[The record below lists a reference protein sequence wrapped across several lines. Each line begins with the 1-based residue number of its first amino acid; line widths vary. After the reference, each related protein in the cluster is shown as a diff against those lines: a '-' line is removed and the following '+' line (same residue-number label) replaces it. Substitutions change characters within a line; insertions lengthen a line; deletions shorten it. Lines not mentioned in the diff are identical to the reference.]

1 MSAFFR
7 FRSSVKF
14 NVKSSSRERSV
25 FIMQL
30 INSGWMIYGHLK
42 LAHFGICIKSS
53 SLTLVSQRVFNDG
66 IVVTSQTLVNIQF
79 E

>member
-1 MSAFFR
+1 
-7 FRSSVKF
+7 
-14 NVKSSSRERSV
+14 
-25 FIMQL
+25 MQL

-66 IVVTSQTLVNIQF
+66 IVVTSFDSFDKYSI
-79 E
+79 